1 MRHYSLRRALL
12 SENYSVVG
20 TDKVPATTISP
31 IQRDLNV
38 LHVFGGLKYHRPGG
52 RGRPILCCRDLRDGS
67 LHVIDGHHGWAVAC
81 IKNDEVSIKI
91 INADP
96 ETIAEDLLDSP
107 DCGTSTPIPKELDL
121 MSNDIDD
128 LISQYGQ
135 GLEITRDDILGLP
148 RPVVNGGQGIYK
160 ADMPQCDRLR
170 R

>member
-96 ETIAEDLLDSP
+96 ETIAIRS
-107 DCGTSTPIPKELDL
+107 GSRNHKRRHTRSSSTGRERRARNI
-121 MSNDIDD
+121 
-128 LISQYGQ
+128 Q
-135 GLEITRDDILGLP
+135 GRH
-148 RPVVNGGQGIYK
+148 
-160 ADMPQCDRLR
+160 ASM
-170 R
+170 